1 MLNSDKAGRATE
13 FVPANDCSRNA
24 CFPSRDICTLT
35 PGQLAEPTTI
45 LSSEKSEHQETQKFN
60 TFKVRK
66 RHKVCC
72 FKQDAY
78 AYQLVCKLSC
88 EWNVKRHVTPFWRD
102 TCSHPFQIFSLLV
115 VGFFMECFQVPRAV
129 LKTLLTSC
137 AESDTLFW
145 GSCSLQKLLWDT
157 TIIIADGPG
166 LVAFI
171 AEHVAFLTQ
180 PTFFSLIRNNT

>member
-1 MLNSDKAGRATE
+1 MGGGSGVLPGFFLHFGPFFSFFLYITDNFSNFFDTTMLNSGKAGRATE

-88 EWNVKRHVTPFWRD
+88 E
-102 TCSHPFQIFSLLV
+102 
-115 VGFFMECFQVPRAV
+115 
-129 LKTLLTSC
+129 
-137 AESDTLFW
+137 
-145 GSCSLQKLLWDT
+145 
-157 TIIIADGPG
+157 
-166 LVAFI
+166 
-171 AEHVAFLTQ
+171 
-180 PTFFSLIRNNT
+180 